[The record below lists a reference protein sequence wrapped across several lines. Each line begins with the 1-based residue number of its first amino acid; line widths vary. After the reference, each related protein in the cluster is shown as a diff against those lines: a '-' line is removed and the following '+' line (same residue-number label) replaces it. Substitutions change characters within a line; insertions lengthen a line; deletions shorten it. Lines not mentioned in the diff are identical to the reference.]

1 MGRNSP
7 FGAVFQTDLP
17 YVRDYAAQVEI
28 HKDEISLGPDQAVG
42 LGLVLHE
49 LATNAAKYGALSTP
63 RGKIILT
70 ARSMREETGP
80 VLHLTWT
87 EVNGPPVQPPERRGF
102 GSILIERSLD
112 KVLGSSVKVEYL
124 PAGLTAIVR
133 LPL

>member
-1 MGRNSP
+1 E
-7 FGAVFQTDLP
+7 QI
-17 YVRDYAAQVEI
+17 EI

-49 LATNAAKYGALSTP
+49 LATNAVKYGSLSVP
-63 RGKIILT
+63 KGKVVLT
-70 ARSMREETGP
+70 ARNMIEDGDN

-87 EVNGPPVQPPERRGF
+87 EVGGPPVREPKRRGF

-124 PAGLTAIVR
+124 PAGVTALIR